1 MADICHAKSRTYV
14 GKREGRKQWLK
25 DAKENQWLK
34 DAMSRLEDADASMS
48 YQMCWKSI
56 QIKN

>member
-1 MADICHAKSRTYV
+1 V
-14 GKREGRKQWLK
+14 GNREGRKQWLK
-25 DAKENQWLK
+25 NDKENQWLK